1 MGERA
6 LSKESAESVTQR
18 STLADGTKCFRVS
31 KFTQLLTPLGPGVV
45 LVTGIGYNSGA
56 SAPLVT
62 AELTSAI
69 PAQGKLTSFVNLS
82 LQTGQGGAAREWWI
96 EWGKEHRPHVEAVHI
111 LVRSRMMD
119 MAISVIRMF
128 VGGGL
133 IHSHAEPEPFEA
145 AIRERVPS
153 FQRLPTFPDLPP
165 LRD

>member
-6 LSKESAESVTQR
+6 LSKASAETVTQR
-18 STLADGTKCFRVS
+18 STLADGTKCFRTS
-31 KFTQLLTPLGPGVV
+31 KFTQLVTLLAPGIV

-62 AELTSAI
+62 EEVERAI
-69 PAQGKLTSFVNLS
+69 PAQGKVLSFVNLS
-82 LQTGQGGAAREWWI
+82 LQTGQASAAREWWI
-96 EWGKEHRPHVEAVHI
+96 EWSKQHRPRIEGVHI
-111 LVRSRMMD
+111 LVRSRIMD

-128 VGGGL
+128 VGGL
-133 IHSHAEPEPFEA
+133 IHSHSEPESFEA

-153 FQRLPTFPDLPP
+153 FQGLPTFPDLPP